1 MKKLMLAVLVV
12 AVALAFS
19 FRVLADESKTVV
31 KDTGKKVVETSKST
45 TTTAEGTVKDK
56 ERVEV
61 TKEGIVD
68 KEKTKIKTAAEKETI
83 KREVDVTAEGVK
95 GQEEIKIKEKGKA
108 KETVEATA
116 SATKEGKLTEEADVA
131 LKRKGLKKE
140 NVVFKSYN
148 EGSETITVVKGDAE
162 LELPT
167 ASLDKWTVHP
177 KKMKKGNEITIYS
190 TYDPK
195 LVKNVV
201 KDAEAG
207 KVLGEKN

>member
-1 MKKLMLAVLVV
+1 MKKLMLAMLVV

-19 FRVLADESKTVV
+19 FRALADESKTVV

-56 ERVEV
+56 EKVEV
-61 TKEGIVD
+61 TKEGVVD

-83 KREVDVTAEGVK
+83 KREVDVTAK
-95 GQEEIKIKEKGKA
+95 GAEAKEEVKIKEKGKA
-108 KETVEATA
+108 KEDVVATA
-116 SATKEGKLTEEADVA
+116 TVTAEGSKKELADVT
-131 LKRKGLKKE
+131 LKRKGLKME
-140 NVVFKSYN
+140 HVVFKSYN

-162 LELPT
+162 VELPT

-207 KVLGEKN
+207 KVLGEKK